1 MKIMYMGTP
10 AFAATVLKRM
20 AEVLVDDTFCV
31 VTKPDTPKG
40 RSYKLVESEVAKT
53 ATDLGFTVY
62 KPTNLKEENF
72 REILENEAPDVI
84 VVAAFGK
91 ILPKY
96 VLDYPRYKC
105 LNIHGSLLPEYRGAA
120 PVNRAIMDGRMKT
133 GITIMLMEEGLD
145 TGDMALKGEVYI
157 TEEDTATT
165 LFEKLAIVGADLI
178 VKVLR
183 DSVSGDVVFEKQND
197 ALSTYAEKI
206 TDADMKIDWN
216 KSAFEIVRK
225 IHALSD
231 EPGAYTKILSNGK
244 ILKIYK
250 ALAGDKVEG
259 KCGEVVLAKKKI
271 QVACYDGSVFLEKV
285 KCEGGKLLSGADF
298 ANGRGVVVGDIL
310 E

>member
-10 AFAATVLKRM
+10 AFAATVLEEM
-20 AEVLVDDTFCV
+20 AKEFSDSTFSV

-53 ATDLGFTVY
+53 AGELGFTVY
-62 KPTNLKEENF
+62 KPQNLKEENF
-72 REILENEAPDVI
+72 REILESEAPDVI

-91 ILPKY
+91 ILPRY
-96 VLDYPRYKC
+96 VLDFPKYKC
-105 LNIHGSLLPEYRGAA
+105 LNVHGSLLPEYRGAA

-145 TGDMALKGEVYI
+145 TGDMILKEEVDI

-165 LFEKLAIVGADLI
+165 LFEKLAHVGSRLI
-178 VKVLR
+178 VKTLR
-183 DSVSGDVVFEKQND
+183 DCESGNVVFEKQND

-225 IHALSD
+225 IHGLAD
-231 EPGAYTKILSNGK
+231 EPGAMTRIASSGK

-250 ALAGDKVEG
+250 ASVGDKVEG

-271 QVACYDGSVFLEKV
+271 QIACRDGSVFLEKV

-298 ANGRGVVVGDIL
+298 ANGRGVTLGDIL